1 MMRIHL
7 LLAVLLLAG
16 CTTIDPY
23 QRKDIWSP
31 QGVNAGNI
39 AVMVANPHDLILGRG
54 QNGEDAHQAAGAID
68 RVWMDRPKPL
78 LPTGSASAGGASAG
92 GGGAGASGGSN

>member
-31 QGVNAGNI
+31 KGVNAGNI
-39 AVMVANPHDLILGRG
+39 AVMVANPHDLIQGRG
-54 QNGEDAHQAAGAID
+54 QSGEEARQGAGAID

-92 GGGAGASGGSN
+92 GGAGASGGGN